1 MYNEKPAYRWLFFAK
16 LELMISLR
24 RTLTSCLILW
34 SGASCA
40 SSSLLKSEFTESAFK
55 LTKFDSD
62 KAWELS
68 TEFGGSFTSGN
79 TDTQSYKGK
88 IKGSVAYSLGRLNY
102 HAQMFKK
109 ISKDKVSAD
118 KWKIGLK
125 NNLDFSAHKSSFA
138 SLEYERNKFSSYD
151 SVATFA
157 AGYTQLMFNDD
168 TLRWD
173 ADVGPGYKWKE
184 SNEQVLREYV
194 MHLGTNMS
202 LALSEHSKFIQT
214 IIADFG
220 LASDSA
226 DVIRSESAL
235 LTSILENLKM
245 KLTYAFKHNNRPG
258 ENKVKL
264 DTQTTV
270 SLVFIF

>member
-1 MYNEKPAYRWLFFAK
+1 L
-16 LELMISLR
+16 
-24 RTLTSCLILW
+24 
-34 SGASCA
+34 ASQSYA

-88 IKGSVAYSLGRLNY
+88 IKGSFAYSLGRLNY
-102 HAQMFKK
+102 HAQLFKK
-109 ISKDKVSAD
+109 ISGEKVSAD
-118 KWKIGLK
+118 KWKIGIK
-125 NNLDFSAHKSSFA
+125 NNLDFSQHNSSFA
-138 SLEYERNKFSSYD
+138 SLEYERNKFSNYD

-157 AGYTQLMFNDD
+157 AGYTQLMFNDE
-168 TLRWD
+168 TIRWD

-184 SNEQVLREYV
+184 SEDHDLREYV
-194 MHLGTNMS
+194 MHLGTNLS
-202 LALSEHSKFIQT
+202 LALTKQSKLVQT
-214 IIADFG
+214 IVADFG
-220 LASDSA
+220 LQGDSA
-226 DVIRSESAL
+226 DVIRSETAV

-245 KLTYAFKHNNRPG
+245 KLTYAFKHNDQPG
-258 ENKVKL
+258 EGKEKL